1 MADISYLFEEGTLV
15 DFEIDELVRLVKA
28 LFADTA
34 LRTNIISK
42 LPEGHPLQSSWGVRT
57 TAHRTGINSDYS
69 LHSFG
74 DGYIWSLTIQLSI
87 ESIYYSGRW
96 DISLLKLAIIW

>member
-42 LPEGHPLQSSWGVRT
+42 LPEGHPLQSSWVF
-57 TAHRTGINSDYS
+57 AL
-69 LHSFG
+69 LHTELVLILIIVLG
-74 DGYIWSLTIQLSI
+74 MD
-87 ESIYYSGRW
+87 IYGH
-96 DISLLKLAIIW
+96 